1 MYMSFDNN
9 KLICSATDSHR
20 MAFKEIAVDSD
31 TNGSVIVP
39 STSLHELTKL
49 VATGKNMIDVAFTGN
64 HIVFRTKGMLFYS
77 KLIDGKYP
85 DVTSLKLKET
95 KSVLTLNTKQ
105 FLQGIDRACLFIDEW
120 KDNNIFIKVVDES
133 KISISSSGSE
143 IGKIEEVQDV
153 IEITGNVEVS
163 LSLNGRYLI
172 GALKATNAKEIK
184 LSLGDTMKP
193 VYLEP
198 LDDASNFHLISQ
210 VRSR

>member
-1 MYMSFDNN
+1 
-9 KLICSATDSHR
+9 
-20 MAFKEIAVDSD
+20 MAFKEMTVESD
-31 TNGSVIVP
+31 AKGSIIIP
-39 STSLHELTKL
+39 SSSLHELIKL
-49 VATGKNMIDVAFTGN
+49 FGNGEDMIDLAFTGN
-64 HIVFRTKGMLFYS
+64 YIVFKSKNVLFYS
-77 KLIDGKYP
+77 KLIDGRYP
-85 DVTSLKLKET
+85 EVTSLKPKKT

-105 FLQGIDRACLFIDEW
+105 FLQGVDRACLFIDEW

-153 IEITGNVEVS
+153 VEITGNVEVS

-172 GALKATNAKEIK
+172 DAIKAIQAKEIK
-184 LSLGDTMKP
+184 LSLGDAMKP

-198 LDDASNFHLISQ
+198 LGDTSNFHLISQ